1 MAYEKV
7 ARTGTRSSPH
17 VGELHLLRRRRT
29 GASAG
34 KANSGRGGDRASYA
48 HLGNTHGHKSD
59 HRHTGAERKLHGC
72 AREGAGEKPGG
83 EVASSWEFRP
93 GRGSGYRNV
102 YGQRAFGL
110 SEPGSDDFRESD
122 AMSRWTSP
130 PSSSEMILAAT
141 RRTLISL
148 PSRSS
153 WLSLS
158 RRTSITSFMVASSAL

>member
-83 EVASSWEFRP
+83 EVASSWSFALGAEAVTETFTAS
-93 GRGSGYRNV
+93 GLSGY
-102 YGQRAFGL
+102 
-110 SEPGSDDFRESD
+110 
-122 AMSRWTSP
+122 
-130 PSSSEMILAAT
+130 
-141 RRTLISL
+141 
-148 PSRSS
+148 PSRDLTISGNRTPCPGG
-153 WLSLS
+153 LLHPLL
-158 RRTSITSFMVASSAL
+158 RR